1 MSKRE
6 LALHSASELFI
17 EKGYKNLTMDEIA
30 DYMGVTKKTLYNH
43 FPGKFE
49 LMKEAIEMRLD
60 LILDELWKIAD
71 DKESHFTFKL
81 KKLIRFAAVSFS
93 RDFPLSKI
101 TRESAL
107 IQNIIFPVLSKHIIN
122 ITAKTLKEGVDKGIL
137 RKELKDDTPPYIL
150 LGIIEIFMNMEKKYG
165 IKNPSF
171 DLFFFI
177 ENVLLEG
184 VLSDQGREEYRDLEE
199 TEL

>member
-6 LALHSASELFI
+6 LVLQSASELFI

-30 DYMGVTKKTLYNH
+30 DYIGITKKTLYNH

-60 LILDELWKIAD
+60 LILLELKKIAD
-71 DKESHFTFKL
+71 DKKSHFTYKL
-81 KKLIRFAAVSFS
+81 KKLIRYAALSFS

-101 TRESAL
+101 ALESAM
-107 IQNIIFPVLSKHIIN
+107 IQNIIFPAISKHIIN
-122 ITAKTLKEGVDKGIL
+122 ITASVLQEGVDKGIL
-137 RKELKDDTPPYIL
+137 RLELKDDTPPYIL
-150 LGIIEIFMNMEKKYG
+150 LGIIEVFMNMESRYG
-165 IKNPSF
+165 IKDSSF

-184 VLSDQGREEYRDLEE
+184 VLSDQGRTEYRALGD